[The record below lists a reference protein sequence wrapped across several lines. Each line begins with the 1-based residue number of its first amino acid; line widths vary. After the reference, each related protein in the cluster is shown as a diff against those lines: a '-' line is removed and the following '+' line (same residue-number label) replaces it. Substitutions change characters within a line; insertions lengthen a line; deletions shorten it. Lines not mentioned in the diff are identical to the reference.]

1 MLQFC
6 ACDSSFRCCSLPWH
20 RSKGVP
26 RYLPFLRRAPTTS
39 SSARTP
45 CTFASTSN
53 VLVRGSLI
61 LEAQPFQPPNL
72 PESALRPPYS
82 GPFGI
87 GDLLLRRGAAANA
100 CFVLETLKRNQTGA
114 GLIPIGFPA
123 WSQVGN
129 TIAFRLYASP
139 DAGYEASVTLTG
151 EGFRG
156 TGSTSG
162 VGDGGTPPSSWTPD
176 VIVGR
181 RTGSADRSIC
191 TRAVEG
197 AARR

>member
-1 MLQFC
+1 MRLLIPLLLLAMAPQQGRP
-6 ACDSSFRCCSLPWH
+6 ALP
-20 RSKGVP
+20 
-26 RYLPFLRRAPTTS
+26 PFSAPGTYDILICKD
-39 SSARTP
+39 P